1 MVAPI
6 KMAAPQHLGP
16 QHHRSCGH
24 TFPVSLYSKHE
35 QLFLVATPSFLLQPT
50 ALLKQHSMK
59 CPTGAVHSGGTSSP
73 VSSIIPKEMV
83 PQQMLAEAGKDFPL

>member
-6 KMAAPQHLGP
+6 KMAAPQHLGL

-24 TFPVSLYSKHE
+24 TFPVSPYSSHE
-35 QLFLVATPSFLLQPT
+35 QLFLVATTSFLLQPT

-59 CPTGAVHSGGTSSP
+59 CPTEAVHSGSTSSL
-73 VSSIIPKEMV
+73 VSSNIPKEMM
-83 PQQMLAEAGKDFPL
+83 PQQMLAEAGKYFPP